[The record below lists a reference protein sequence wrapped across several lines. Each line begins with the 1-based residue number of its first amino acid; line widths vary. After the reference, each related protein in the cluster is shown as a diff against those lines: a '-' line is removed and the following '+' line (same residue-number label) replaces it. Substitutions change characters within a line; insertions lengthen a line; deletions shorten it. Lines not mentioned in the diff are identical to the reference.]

1 MLFARKKTEFQQCG
15 KSFMLSA
22 AGLFLLALLAVIPA
36 VREAAAQKSVP
47 EVRAGEHENYSRLV
61 FDWGRMVGYRATRNG
76 NVIDIVFAAKANMQI
91 AEEQFRAAALR
102 GVSGARH
109 LPLPAEKGAL
119 THIRIAVPDGVKHR
133 DFRIGQSLVVFDFY
147 SDKPMKPLAVPKQSA
162 AAIPQ
167 PQIAPEKKPEQARE
181 KAAETTSVTS
191 VAEEPPVIP
200 SQEQE
205 ASAVKAPEA
214 EAAPAVEQEAEKMPV
229 PSFTASVSAAP
240 AATAVPATPVEA
252 EILPIQETVIT
263 LSTIE
268 PASLAVFE
276 RFGGLWL
283 VLDRMSGNIPPQLSG
298 PLASALGT
306 PQEFSLPEGTAYRF
320 DMPPE
325 TEISAISRVNL
336 SWVLSL
342 RPLQENSMEL
352 QSGQVRR
359 ALRAG
364 RAPRAEIFLPGLKK
378 VIVLTTPDS
387 GEKLYVVTANQ
398 AGARVSLPSRYPQ
411 FAVVPAYQGVVVKAY
426 DDDLLV
432 ALRPNYVDIDT
443 HKGGL
448 VLTQDIAELPVPDM
462 GEIDTA
468 TQEDAAGEGKNEAS
482 RLFDFYSW
490 QRGGLP
496 YLRENQRLIEAKLAN
511 TNKGAESASVFL
523 EMALLYL
530 ANGFGHEA
538 VGALRAALHENPEL
552 EGNPGFLAVRGGASA
567 LAGFYQESIRDLS
580 APGLNNHPEARMWRG
595 YAAAASE
602 QWLLAGE
609 MFPDNNKIVARY
621 PPEFAVPFML
631 YMAESALRLGDTTR
645 ARGLLNA
652 LEPLLTDMKPHHY
665 AAMQYLV
672 GEEYRQEGEPVKALQ
687 TWFKVAGGLNRLYH
701 AKASLSIVQ
710 LLRQI
715 GRITDEDARDRLETL
730 RYAWRGDGL
739 EIQLLHAIAN
749 LHLDKKRYIEGL
761 RELRRAVDLSEEILY
776 DSGLLIDDMTKIY
789 SALYVD
795 GEASKLPPFEAVAL
809 YNGFK
814 ELMPAGS
821 ASVVAEQNYAD
832 YLVRMDLLE
841 DAAKIFEKQIAQDLT
856 DPLKIAETG
865 TRLATVYLRDNKAKE
880 ALSAIQRSGRAE
892 MPQELVRQREL
903 LRARALSDL
912 GMTEEAIKVLSA
924 IPTDDARQLIADIYW
939 SRHDWAQAAATL
951 KGILPSPAALEI
963 SGNDGK
969 SDLVLNTAVAY
980 KMADDRDGLAQL
992 RSRYLEVMKNTNE
1005 GAAFAV
1011 VTRPVEDTATL
1022 QDRETILKM
1031 AAEVDLFKSF
1041 LDNYRTERHN

>member
-1 MLFARKKTEFQQCG
+1 MRFAKKMAEFEQRG
-15 KSFMLSA
+15 KSLMLLA
-22 AGLFLLALLAVIPA
+22 AGLFALALLAVVPVSTA
-36 VREAAAQKSVP
+36 LAEKKLP

-61 FDWGRMVGYRATRNG
+61 FDWGRMVGYRAERNG
-76 NVIDIVFAAKANMQI
+76 NVIDVIFAAQSDAMI
-91 AEEQFRAAALR
+91 PEAQFRAKALR
-102 GVSGARH
+102 GISAARQV
-109 LPLPAEKGAL
+109 PTAPEKAAL
-119 THIRIAVPDGVKHR
+119 THFRIAVPDGVKHR
-133 DFRIGQSLVVFDFY
+133 DFRIGQDLVVFDFY
-147 SDKPMKPLAVPKQSA
+147 SDKPMKVIAPPKKTAAKPAKIMEKPAKKPPQPTEETEAGAVTAVTEAPPAMPQQVPKQTTVTGNA
-162 AAIPQ
+162 AATEAQ
-167 PQIAPEKKPEQARE
+167 Q
-181 KAAETTSVTS
+181 ET
-191 VAEEPPVIP
+191 VAEDM
-200 SQEQE
+200 
-205 ASAVKAPEA
+205 
-214 EAAPAVEQEAEKMPV
+214 PA

-240 AATAVPATPVEA
+240 PAAAVPATAVETQ
-252 EILPIQETVIT
+252 ILPEQGTVIT

-268 PASLAVFE
+268 PSALAVFE

-298 PLASALGT
+298 PLAAVLGA

-325 TEISAISRVNL
+325 TAVAEINKMNL
-336 SWVLSL
+336 SWLISL
-342 RPLQENSMEL
+342 HPKRKDGMEL

-364 RAPRAEIFLPGLKK
+364 RKPRAEIFLPGLEK
-378 VIVLTTPDS
+378 VIALTMPDS
-387 GEKLYVVTANQ
+387 GEKLYVVTAKQ
-398 AGARVSLPSRYPQ
+398 PGAKVSLPARYPQ
-411 FAVVPAYQGVVVKAY
+411 FAVIPAAQGVVVKAY
-426 DDDLLV
+426 DDDLQV
-432 ALRPNYVDIDT
+432 TLRPSYVEIDT
-443 HKGGL
+443 QKGGL

-462 GEIDTA
+462 GGI
-468 TQEDAAGEGKNEAS
+468 DAAAQQEETAAADDSEAS

-511 TNKGAESASVFL
+511 TDKGTESAAVFL

-538 VGALRAALHENPEL
+538 YGALRAALHENPDL
-552 EGNPGFLAVRGGASA
+552 DKNPGFLAVRGGASV
-567 LAGFYQESIRDLS
+567 LAGFYQEAIRDLS
-580 APGLNNHPEARMWRG
+580 VPGLKDHPEARMWRG

-609 MFPDNNKIVARY
+609 MFPNNNKIVARY

-631 YMAESALRLGDTTR
+631 YMAESSLRLGDTTR

-652 LEPLLTDMKPHHY
+652 LEPLLADMQPHHY
-665 AAMQYLV
+665 AAMQYLA

-687 TWFKVAGGLNRLYH
+687 TWFKVAGGRNRLYH
-701 AKASLSIVQ
+701 AKSSLSIVQ

-715 GRITDEDARDRLETL
+715 GRITDEDALDRLETL

-739 EIQLLHAIAN
+739 EIQLLHAIAS
-749 LHLDKKRYIEGL
+749 LHLDKQRYIEGL

-789 SALYVD
+789 SKLYVD
-795 GEASKLPPFEAVAL
+795 GEASKLPAFEAVAL

-821 ASVVAEQNYAD
+821 ASIVAEQNYAD

-841 DAAKIFEKQIAQDLT
+841 DAAKIFEKQIAKDLQ

-880 ALSAIQRSGRAE
+880 ALSAIQRSGRKD
-892 MPQELVRQREL
+892 MPQDLVRRREL

-912 GMTEEAIKVLSA
+912 GMTAEAIKVLSG
-924 IPTDDARQLIADIYW
+924 IPTDDAKQLIADIHW
-939 SRHDWAQAAATL
+939 RQRDWAKAAATL
-951 KGILPSPAALEI
+951 QNILPSPAALKI
-963 SGNDGK
+963 SGDDGK
-969 SDLVLNTAVAY
+969 SNLVLNTAVAY
-980 KMADDRDGLAQL
+980 KMADDQTALAQL
-992 RSRYLEVMKNTNE
+992 RSRYLEAMKNAHE

-1011 VTRPVEDTATL
+1011 VTRPVEGTVTL

-1041 LDNYRTERHN
+1041 LDNYRMERNN

>member
-1 MLFARKKTEFQQCG
+1 MLFAREKTEFVRRG
-15 KSFMLSA
+15 KGFRLLA
-22 AGLFLLALLAVIPA
+22 AGMFLLLLLAAFPA
-36 VREAAAQKSVP
+36 LREAAAQKSVP
-47 EVRAGEHENYSRLV
+47 DVRAGEHENYSRLV
-61 FDWGRMVGYRATRNG
+61 FDWGRMVGYSASRNG
-76 NVIDIVFAAKANMQI
+76 NVIDIIFAAKPDRTVPEA
-91 AEEQFRAAALR
+91 QFRASSLR
-102 GVSGARH
+102 GISAARQID
-109 LPLPAEKGAL
+109 LPPEKGAL
-119 THIRIAVPDGVKHR
+119 THFRIAVPDGVKHR
-133 DFRIGQSLVVFDFY
+133 DFRIGQNLVVFDFY
-147 SDKPMKPLAVPKQSA
+147 SDKPMQKTAAPQKSA
-162 AAIPQ
+162 AVTEAPPQ
-167 PQIAPEKKPEQARE
+167 MPEKKPEKITASVTENVQQAN
-181 KAAETTSVTS
+181 AETATT
-191 VAEEPPVIP
+191 EPPVTATAE
-200 SQEQE
+200 EQ
-205 ASAVKAPEA
+205 PEA
-214 EAAPAVEQEAEKMPV
+214 AENMPP

-240 AATAVPATPVEA
+240 SAAAVPATAVEA
-252 EILPIQETVIT
+252 EPLPLQETVIT

-283 VLDRMSGNIPPQLSG
+283 VLDRVSGNIPPQVAG
-298 PLASALGT
+298 PLASALGV

-325 TEISAISRVNL
+325 TQIAAINRMNL
-336 SWVLSL
+336 SWMLSL
-342 RPLQENSMEL
+342 RPQRAEDMEL

-364 RAPRAEIFLPGLKK
+364 RKPRAEIFLPGVEK
-378 VIVLTTPDS
+378 VIAMTMPDS
-387 GEKLYVVTANQ
+387 GEKLYVVTAGQ
-398 AGARVSLPSRYPQ
+398 PGAKVSLPARYPQ
-411 FAVVPAYQGVVVKAY
+411 FAVLPAAQGVVVKAY
-426 DDDLLV
+426 DDDLTV
-432 ALRPNYVDIDT
+432 GLRPSYVDIDT
-443 HKGGL
+443 QKGGL
-448 VLTQDIAELPVPDM
+448 VLTQDIAELPVPDTGDIM
-462 GEIDTA
+462 TKDE
-468 TQEDAAGEGKNEAS
+468 EKEAS

-511 TNKGAESASVFL
+511 TNPGAESAAVFL

-538 VGALRAALHENPEL
+538 VGALRAALHENPAL
-552 EGNPGFLAVRGGASA
+552 ENNPGFLAVRGGASV
-567 LAGFYQESIRDLS
+567 LAGFYQEAIRDLS
-580 APGLNNHPEARMWRG
+580 APGLKNHPEARMWRG

-652 LEPLLTDMKPHHY
+652 LEPLLADMQPHHY
-665 AAMQYLV
+665 AAMQYLT

-687 TWFKVAGGLNRLYH
+687 TWFKVAGGRNRLYH

-749 LHLDKKRYIEGL
+749 LHLEKGRYIEGL

-789 SALYVD
+789 RALYVD

-841 DAAKIFEKQIAQDLT
+841 EAAKIIEKQIAQDLK

-880 ALSAIQRSGRAE
+880 ALSAIQRSGRAN
-892 MPQELVRQREL
+892 MPPDLVRQREL

-912 GMTEEAIKVLSA
+912 DMAEEAIKVLAA
-924 IPTDDARQLIADIYW
+924 IPGDDARQLIADIYW
-939 SRHDWAQAAATL
+939 RRHEWAKAADML
-951 KGILPSPAALEI
+951 KTVLPSPAALEI
-963 SGNDGK
+963 AGHEGK
-969 SDLVLNTAVAY
+969 SNLVLNTAVAY
-980 KMADDRDGLAQL
+980 KMAGDGNALAQL
-992 RSRYLEVMKNTNE
+992 RSRYLEAMKSTGD

-1011 VTRPVEDTATL
+1011 VTRPAEEAVTL

-1041 LDNYRTERHN
+1041 LDNYRTGKNN